1 MSTRKKVANLW
12 APLLQS
18 KGNSTTQPMSQK
30 AVSDEL
36 SQLKSDLVAK
46 NSMLSYEEIMASTPP
61 IDLNV
66 AIPKAS
72 ALKHLKPIIIRKSH
86 QSNPS
91 TSYVEQTDCRIT
103 IPANSIYGIFIY
115 RDYNYSNPK
124 EILISIFP
132 TIQEASKYPSAYN
145 VNDDSRYRVVAS
157 TTNYASE
164 DTNLYVYAKDSSNAP
179 SGINTTVLIAWY
191 ITL

>member
-1 MSTRKKVANLW
+1 MSIRKKVANLW

-30 AVSDEL
+30 AVSDEFN
-36 SQLKSDLVAK
+36 QLKSDLVAK
-46 NSMLSYEEIMASTPP
+46 ANMLSYEEIMASTPP
-61 IDLNV
+61 IDLDIG
-66 AIPKAS
+66 IPKAS

-86 QSNPS
+86 ESNPS

-124 EILISIFP
+124 EILIS
-132 TIQEASKYPSAYN
+132 TYPAIEESTRYPLAYDA
-145 VNDDSRYRVVAS
+145 NDGSHYRVIAS

-164 DTNLYVYAKDSSNAP
+164 DTNLYVYAKDSGNVTT
-179 SGINTTVLIAWY
+179 GINTTGLIAWY